1 MRAGRRPCSYT
12 AGVALAS
19 HGTRV
24 TQDKFDLTRYLG
36 TLPLFS
42 SITEA
47 ERARLAQDC
56 HLRRLE
62 RGRVIFH
69 VGDPCREFHVV
80 VMGQVKLFAMSPTG
94 VEKVIHLCGP
104 GRSFG
109 EGVMFMGAP
118 YLVTAQTLTDTLL
131 LTIERAAVMREIER
145 NSEFSLHMLAG
156 LARRL
161 QGLVQDVEAYT
172 LHSGTQRV
180 IGYLLGG
187 RSVPE
192 PGSASMTVTL
202 PVSKAAIAS
211 RLSITPEYFSR
222 VLGELAAQGLIEVD
236 KREIHIADVGKLAV
250 YQER

>member
-1 MRAGRRPCSYT
+1 LT
-12 AGVALAS
+12 AGKPRPL
-19 HGTRV
+19 TV
-24 TQDKFDLTRYLG
+24 THDSFDLQRYLG

-47 ERARLAQDC
+47 ERTRLAQDC
-56 HLRRLE
+56 HVRRLE
-62 RGRVIFH
+62 RGRVIFR
-69 VGDPCREFHVV
+69 VGDACREFHVV
-80 VMGQVKLFAMSPTG
+80 IMGQVKLFAMSPTG

-109 EGVMFMGAP
+109 EAVMFMGSP
-118 YLVTAQTLTDTLL
+118 YLVTAQTLTETLL
-131 LTIERAAVMREIER
+131 LTVERAGVMREIER
-145 NSEFSLHMLAG
+145 NPEFSLHMLAG

-161 QGLVQDVEAYT
+161 QGLVHDVQAYS

-187 RSVPE
+187 RSTPE

-202 PVSKAAIAS
+202 PVSKAVIAS

-222 VLGELAAQGLIEVD
+222 VLGDLASQGLIEVD
-236 KREIHIADVGKLAV
+236 KREIRIPDVGKLAS